1 MEAEMKHLLILITLL
16 VGIAASTSSCCF
28 NPFFYVPF
36 EELDVSETES
46 QPPVR
51 VIESDTASPETSQ
64 EVFGI

>member
-1 MEAEMKHLLILITLL
+1 MKRPLILMTLLISMT
-16 VGIAASTSSCCF
+16 ASTFSCCF

-36 EELDVSETES
+36 EELDVSETET

-51 VIESDTASPETSQ
+51 AIESEAASSETSQ